1 MFEHL
6 RYRGAIVEPR
16 GAAGKH
22 ADKILLFNDEESV
35 KYREFVLDGIDFA
48 EGRRREVEETLRL
61 IDERIAVRP
70 SPQLTEERKAA
81 EAALV
86 RVVAHLERLGA

>member
-6 RYRGAIVEPR
+6 RYRAATVIPR
-16 GAAGKH
+16 SAAGKH
-22 ADKILLFNDEESV
+22 ADKILMFNDDDSV
-35 KYREFVLDGIDFA
+35 KYREFVLDSIDFA

-70 SPQLTEERKAA
+70 SPQLVEERKAA
-81 EAALV
+81 EAALA
-86 RVVAHLERLGA
+86 RVVAYLERLGA